1 MESSGARGIGT
12 HRHGRS
18 SACVTRPQHDH
29 PSSMGYRPVPALPAH
44 RPGTPARV
52 LAPSLR
58 APLQQRG
65 RGQRLHPTQR
75 PPTSPPHGKASWWEG
90 TPLPPPP
97 PLEVSRVVRG
107 GPLELG
113 LADPDLGSQAA
124 PPSPGSI
131 GTKPPFEER
140 GGAGPLSLPSP
151 PPHPAPAPFA
161 RFGLFLGYAGAR
173 RRSVTWAA
181 GLVLLRVRVGAS
193 CS

>member
-1 MESSGARGIGT
+1 MASAVSVG
-12 HRHGRS
+12 S

-29 PSSMGYRPVPALPAH
+29 PSSMGYRPAPALPAH

-124 PPSPGSI
+124 PPSPGSN

-140 GGAGPLSLPSP
+140 GGAGPLSQP
-151 PPHPAPAPFA
+151 PVPAPAPGSRAFRPVRPVSGLCWGA
-161 RFGLFLGYAGAR
+161 QAQCDVGGRPRVAPGAGGRFL
-173 RRSVTWAA
+173 
-181 GLVLLRVRVGAS
+181 LVRHA
-193 CS
+193 